1 MVKLGVFMEN
11 RISEILTAIS
21 HPNKIRIIKAIQKE
35 SMLCGCEMLPKLGLE
50 QSNLSRHLS
59 TLVKAG
65 VLIAW
70 KDGVRMNYKIADE
83 RIFDLIDLA
92 EKISAE
98 KLSFRKS
105 VVA

>member
-1 MVKLGVFMEN
+1 MLKEN
-11 RISEILTAIS
+11 KTSEILTAIS
-21 HPNKIRIIKAIQKE
+21 HPNRIRILKALKQE
-35 SMLCGCEMLPKLGLE
+35 SVLCGCEILPMLGLE

-83 RIFDLIDLA
+83 RIYDLINIA
-92 EKISAE
+92 EQIAHA
-98 KLSFRKS
+98 KLSINNS
-105 VVA
+105 VSA

>member
-1 MVKLGVFMEN
+1 MLKEN

-21 HPNKIRIIKAIQKE
+21 QPNRIKILKALKE
-35 SMLCGCEMLPKLGLE
+35 EKVLCGCELLPKLGLE

-70 KDGVRMNYKIADE
+70 KDGVRMNYKVADE
-83 RIFDLIDLA
+83 RIFTLIDLA
-92 EKISAE
+92 EHIVNSK
-98 KLSFRKS
+98 KS
-105 VVA
+105 VSAVVA